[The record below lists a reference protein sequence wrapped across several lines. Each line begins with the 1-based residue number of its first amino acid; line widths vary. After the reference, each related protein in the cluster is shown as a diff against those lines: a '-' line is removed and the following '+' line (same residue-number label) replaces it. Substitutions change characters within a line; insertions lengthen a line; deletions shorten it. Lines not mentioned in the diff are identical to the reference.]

1 MNYNPP
7 RKCGAESMLLGSAI
21 GSNLLSFVGSLDANE
36 TNRSISGE
44 QIRLQQ
50 EENEKNRVFNAEQAS
65 LARDFTTSERLAS
78 QEYQTSEWNRQQAY
92 LSPKAQSQRLLQA
105 GINPAVYFSG
115 SQVAQGQSVSAPSGE
130 SGMPASFN
138 GGLSPVAFP
147 SQIPQMMSSAASV
160 LSSLGSFVKNTEEA
174 KQVAPMA
181 SASIQQALST
191 VGLNEAS
198 AAALKVEK
206 SLKEAKLPYAAQSA
220 FVEYIG
226 LELQNVLAIKQGEVF
241 ESEKRLNECKAL
253 VEEALEEVHGE
264 TAIKLRTEW
273 SQMQLLFDST
283 KKNLDA
289 DTAYKYSSAANQK
302 SEAHARN
309 KLLYLQEQSL
319 KLDNA
324 VKQRDVHVLRSTWKE
339 YRDAVRAQ
347 LKSDKSI
354 SDQKKAESLRRLKM
368 VKKWYNTNNTDM
380 LFRVVDDA
388 ISYIA
393 DNIGISMS
401 GSFK

>member
-21 GSNLLSFVGSLDANE
+21 GSNLFSFAGSLAANE
-36 TNRSISGE
+36 TNRSVSGD

-50 EENEKNRVFNAEQAS
+50 EENEKNRVFNADQAA
-65 LARDFTTSERLAS
+65 LARDFTTTERLAS

-174 KQVAPMA
+174 KQVAPQA
-181 SASIQQALST
+181 SAAIQQALSS

-206 SLKEAKLPYAAQSA
+206 SLKEAKLPYAAQQA

-241 ESEKRLNECKAL
+241 ESEKRLNECKSL
-253 VEEALEEVHGE
+253 VEEALEKVHGE

-273 SQMQLLFDST
+273 SQMQLIFDST

-289 DTAYKYSSAANQK
+289 DTAFKYSSAANQK

-309 KLLYLQEQSL
+309 KLLYLQEQGL

-324 VKQRDVHVLRSTWKE
+324 VKQRDVQVLRSTWKE
-339 YRDAVRAQ
+339 YRDAVRSQ
-347 LKSDKSI
+347 LESDKTI
-354 SDQKKAESLRRLKM
+354 SDQKKAESLRRLNM
-368 VKKWYNTNNTDM
+368 VDKWYNTNNTNM